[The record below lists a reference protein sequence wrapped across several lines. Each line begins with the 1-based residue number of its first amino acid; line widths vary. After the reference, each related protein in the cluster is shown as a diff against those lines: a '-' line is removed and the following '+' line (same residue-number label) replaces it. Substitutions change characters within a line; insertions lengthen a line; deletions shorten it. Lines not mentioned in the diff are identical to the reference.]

1 MQIVKAQDTAKVK
14 LPLVDQKIEYTDVI
28 TFSDSSAYTKNKL
41 FNAAEEWFASTFGN
55 SKVGLRV
62 DDRENGI
69 VICRGNVLYTKGS
82 EWKQTLNLYLLFYVE
97 VNVKNGKYR
106 YRVYNMTFNSG
117 QNEMDISS
125 EYNSYLH
132 NSTIKKRNLK
142 DMTKDFIFIDEEIK
156 ALVTNLKL
164 KMSDTKIN
172 NF

>member
-1 MQIVKAQDTAKVK
+1 
-14 LPLVDQKIEYTDVI
+14 
-28 TFSDSSAYTKNKL
+28 
-41 FNAAEEWFASTFGN
+41 
-55 SKVGLRV
+55 
-62 DDRENGI
+62 
-69 VICRGNVLYTKGS
+69 LYTKGS